1 MKLLKWLDENIEAVI
16 LIILSILTVVVIF
29 VQVFMRYVMHSSLT
43 WSEELARYA
52 FIWLVY
58 IGVSYG
64 VKKQAHISVDALT
77 WIVKRRGK
85 FVLSIC
91 ANIAVLVFSVLLTYF
106 SFEVVAQINRLSPA
120 MAIPLKYVYA
130 APLVGFLLTAI
141 RVIQTM
147 IIQTKTFRT
156 GE

>member
-1 MKLLKWLDENIEAVI
+1 MKILTWLDENIESFV

-29 VQVFMRYVMHSSLT
+29 VQVIMRYVMGSSLV

-64 VKKQAHISVDALT
+64 VKRQAHISVDALNL
-77 WIVKRRGK
+77 VFKKKGK
-85 FVLSIC
+85 FVLAMC
-91 ANIAVLVFSVLLTYF
+91 ANIAVLVFVVLLTYF
-106 SFEVVAQINRLSPA
+106 SFEVVTQINRMSPA
-120 MAIPLKYVYA
+120 MGIPLKYVYA
-130 APLVGFLLTAI
+130 APLAGFLLTAI
-141 RVIQTM
+141 RVIQNM
-147 IIQTKTFRT
+147 RIQTSTFRT